1 LSHARSS
8 NRPIVFVEGVLF
20 DVNADDG
27 VEATANPRRAGAGVD
42 DGVDPP
48 GRGVVIVIVGSVGAK
63 ARASD

>member
-27 VEATANPRRAGAGVD
+27 VEATANPRAGAGVD

-48 GRGVVIVIVGSVGAK
+48 GRGVVIVIVGSVGTK